1 MIQGITQNRTT
12 MIQHYN
18 ILYAT
23 GLQWYKVLY
32 GEYEG
37 MQVFLPSGHPPSHH
51 QNGHGYV
58 RFHHLLLHDI
68 LTSWPPL
75 AAPRPFVT
83 EYRPNINISK
93 IAPDLPISVPFMMI
107 ILIAVY
113 KSYVEITPAND
124 DTLTQVTVPV
134 PCCPPPAS
142 VPAAHQQSSLHY
154 ERAGQRW
161 WRMRWPSVQT

>member
-1 MIQGITQNRTT
+1 MIQDIIHNRTTMIQDIIHNRTTMIQDIIHNQTTMIQGITQNRTT

-113 KSYVEITPAND
+113 KGYVEITPAND
-124 DTLTQVTVPV
+124 DKNL
-134 PCCPPPAS
+134 
-142 VPAAHQQSSLHY
+142 LK
-154 ERAGQRW
+154 
-161 WRMRWPSVQT
+161 